1 MSPSATRPNEIYD
14 NYNDQL
20 EALVQSFVDQGEIDE
35 TLIPIIEQIAAQQ
48 SELSF
53 NSTSSNPDS
62 EMLKYRYNHIAK
74 LDFQL
79 TRNQFTIGTH
89 LHYNSFME
97 NVDNLFESGAFNA
110 EVIDIFT
117 LADANIFDM
126 GIKNSRKKL
135 SSGDFMTDIRISYD
149 FKKTVTF
156 QFLVENLFNRE
167 YQIRPASIGSPRLY
181 SFKII
186 SQF

>member
-1 MSPSATRPNEIYD
+1 VTSLFEQGQIE
-14 NYNDQL
+14 
-20 EALVQSFVDQGEIDE
+20 EA
-35 TLIPIIEQIAAQQ
+35 LIPIIEQVAAQQ

-62 EMLKYRYNHIAK
+62 EILKYRYRHIAK

-79 TRNQFTIGTH
+79 SKHEWTLGAH

-110 EVIDIFT
+110 EVLDIFT
-117 LADANIFDM
+117 LADANIFDS
-126 GIKNSRKKL
+126 GIKNSRTKL
-135 SSGDFMTDIRISYD
+135 TSGDFITDMRISYR
-149 FKKTVTF
+149 FKEILTF

-167 YQIRPASIGSPRLY
+167 YQIRPASIGAPRLY
-181 SFKII
+181 SIKITA
-186 SQF
+186 QF